1 MKQTNKT
8 ASSCWFLPEL
18 WNVEAGRFNPIPGG
32 GEVNLPPPR
41 DNAENSKNMQAEGL
55 LFSDF

>member
-1 MKQTNKT
+1 MRRKLKINWHAPLKPY
-8 ASSCWFLPEL
+8 S
-18 WNVEAGRFNPIPGG
+18 GG

-55 LFSDF
+55 HFSDF